1 MEQSL
6 FRKKAMDRISSP
18 EDLTS
23 YLKVTNPG
31 VWSVLAAVII
41 LLAGLFAWA
50 AVGTLETVA
59 DAKAI
64 VQDHTAQVIISGQN
78 IDTLEPGMS
87 IRIASQEFVVASVE
101 SDEYGRVTAY
111 SDVSLPDGTYEAKVV
126 LEQTRPIEFLI
137 ESR

>member
-41 LLAGLFAWA
+41 LLAGLFAWT

-64 VQDHTAQVIISGQN
+64 VQDHTAQVIILGQN

-87 IRIASQEFVVASVE
+87 IRIASQEFVVASV
-101 SDEYGRVTAY
+101 
-111 SDVSLPDGTYEAKVV
+111 
-126 LEQTRPIEFLI
+126 
-137 ESR
+137 